1 MTSGKLFI
9 QEPESTTNPKP
20 KVRLSAEDGELLDGG
35 ENTSSAVS
43 PVFGFY
49 SYPGM
54 VLIFV
59 RSPKYPKPKSNGA
72 T

>member
-9 QEPESTTNPKP
+9 QESESTTNPKP

-35 ENTSSAVS
+35 EDTSSAVS

-54 VLIFV
+54 V
-59 RSPKYPKPKSNGA
+59 
-72 T
+72 